1 MKNLLLCFG
10 LILGITQLAFSQ
22 DIFKLKDL
30 KPHEEYENILIKKLY
45 SDNQSTSFVIW
56 VKDNV
61 KAHYHAEHTEQLF
74 ILEGKGKMTIG
85 EQTSNIKKGD
95 YFVIPKGVPHS
106 VKVIGRKPL
115 KVLSVQS
122 PEFVGKDRVFVK
134 NEN

>member
-1 MKNLLLCFG
+1 MKKILFCLG
-10 LILGITQLAFSQ
+10 LIFGITQLAFSQ

-45 SDNQSTSFVIW
+45 SDDLSTSFVIW

-74 ILEGKGKMTIG
+74 ILAGKGQMTVG
-85 EQTSNIKKGD
+85 EKVSKIKKGD

-106 VKVIGRKPL
+106 VTVIGRKPL

-122 PEFVGKDRVFVK
+122 PEFVGEDRIFV
-134 NEN
+134 E

>member
-106 VKVIGRKPL
+106 VTVIGRKPL

>member
-1 MKNLLLCFG
+1 MKNLLLFFV
-10 LILGITQLAFSQ
+10 LILGISQLAFSQ

-30 KPHEEYENILIKKLY
+30 KPHEEYENILVKKLY

-74 ILEGKGKMTIG
+74 ILAGKGKMTVG
-85 EQTSNIKKGD
+85 ENTSIIKKGD

-106 VKVIGRKPL
+106 VTVIGRKPL

-134 NEN
+134 EEN

>member
-30 KPHEEYENILIKKLY
+30 KPHEEYKNILIKKLY

-56 VKDNV
+56 VKNNV

-95 YFVIPKGVPHS
+95 YFAIPKGIPHS
-106 VKVIGRKPL
+106 VTVIGRKPL

-122 PEFVGKDRVFVK
+122 PEFVGKDRIFV
-134 NEN
+134 E